1 MDIKIFEINR
11 YITVKFEDNETVIYF
26 NGEEFLQ
33 CKYLLL
39 NIPLNNISEFDE
51 IMSVD
56 EAAEKLNN
64 SLEPNGSVGKP
75 FKIPP
80 KVEFWG
86 HCSNLQVWAENN
98 YDSRLVHRNLA
109 FPLLKKLVEVGDPVA
124 KKVFKNEIAKR
135 FAEGNE
141 TVRNYL
147 IDEDYMEFL
156 ERDEL
161 WSILP
166 EETEILSEIENKINI
181 KFQLGTQYWST
192 NPNNENEILFS
203 LKDNNVYRILFSKCH
218 FNDNIWDWIFR
229 KLQSLKNLKILS
241 IKFSELKKLPEA
253 IGELELLERLI
264 LSGNQLENL
273 PNSILNLKSLKLLSL
288 KNNNYREIP
297 TQLLKLHSLEKLNLK
312 YNPLNQKPKLIS
324 NLKNLKYL
332 YY

>member
-124 KKVFKNEIAKR
+124 KKVFKNETFIVTA
-135 FAEGNE
+135 
-141 TVRNYL
+141 
-147 IDEDYMEFL
+147 
-156 ERDEL
+156 
-161 WSILP
+161 
-166 EETEILSEIENKINI
+166 
-181 KFQLGTQYWST
+181 
-192 NPNNENEILFS
+192 
-203 LKDNNVYRILFSKCH
+203 
-218 FNDNIWDWIFR
+218 
-229 KLQSLKNLKILS
+229 
-241 IKFSELKKLPEA
+241 
-253 IGELELLERLI
+253 
-264 LSGNQLENL
+264 
-273 PNSILNLKSLKLLSL
+273 
-288 KNNNYREIP
+288 
-297 TQLLKLHSLEKLNLK
+297 
-312 YNPLNQKPKLIS
+312 
-324 NLKNLKYL
+324 
-332 YY
+332 